1 MVSITLNLYGKYAYQ
16 LQRELGK
23 NQGELTVPVNAKF
36 VFDSVEGRS
45 KVVVQLQ
52 TQKTKPGFGGE

>member
-36 VFDSVEGRS
+36 IFDSVEGRS

-52 TQKTKPGFGGE
+52 TQEAAH

>member
-1 MVSITLNLYGKYAYQ
+1 MVAITLNLYGKFGYQ
-16 LQRELGK
+16 LQRELGR

-45 KVVVQLQ
+45 KVTLQLV
-52 TQKTKPGFGGE
+52 TQEVTH